1 MNFEKVLVT
10 GSAGFIG
17 AALSKYLLKKGH
29 KVFGIDDLNDYYDLN
44 LKKSRLKNIESSSNN
59 SSNWNFY
66 KVSIDNKNQ
75 LEDIFINNEPQLVV
89 NLAAQAG
96 VRNSLKNPNC
106 YIKSNIV
113 GFGNILELSNKYGV
127 ENLVYA
133 SSSSVYGS
141 NEKLPYSENH
151 HVDHPVSL
159 YASTKRSNEL
169 MAHTYSHLYNLPTTG
184 LRFFTVYGPWGRPDM
199 APFIFTKSILNK
211 EPIRIFNNG
220 DMVRD
225 FTYID
230 DIVESIYRC
239 CMKPAVKD
247 IAFNKTDPKP
257 NSSYAPYK
265 LFNIGN
271 GVPIKLIDFIEV
283 IEKTLKVDAI
293 KIFEPIQP
301 GDVKSTEASTI
312 NLENWINFRPQTNLI
327 DGVNKFIDWYKEFY
341 L

>member
-1 MNFEKVLVT
+1 
-10 GSAGFIG
+10 
-17 AALSKYLLKKGH
+17 
-29 KVFGIDDLNDYYDLN
+29 
-44 LKKSRLKNIESSSNN
+44 
-59 SSNWNFY
+59 
-66 KVSIDNKNQ
+66 
-75 LEDIFINNEPQLVV
+75 
-89 NLAAQAG
+89 
-96 VRNSLKNPNC
+96 
-106 YIKSNIV
+106 
-113 GFGNILELSNKYGV
+113 
-127 ENLVYA
+127 
-133 SSSSVYGS
+133 
-141 NEKLPYSENH
+141 
-151 HVDHPVSL
+151 
-159 YASTKRSNEL
+159 

-239 CMKPAVKD
+239 CMKPAEID
-247 IAFNKTDPKP
+247 IAFDKAEPKP

-283 IEKTLKVDAI
+283 IEKTLKIDAI

-327 DGVNKFIDWYKEFY
+327 DGVEKFIDWYKEFY